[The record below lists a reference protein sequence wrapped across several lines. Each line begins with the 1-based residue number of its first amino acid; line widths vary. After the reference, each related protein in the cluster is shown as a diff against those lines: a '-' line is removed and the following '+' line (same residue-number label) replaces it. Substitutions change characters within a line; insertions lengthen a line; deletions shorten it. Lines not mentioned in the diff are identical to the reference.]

1 MDKRFVFPIVMAT
14 IVVFIVLA
22 GCTSPSGNPP
32 ATQTPVPT
40 TIQTPVPATTAP
52 VVTTTVKATVTA
64 AKTETYVEEVVLH
77 QKGMLSPTSFQT
89 YDLQTTK
96 DQFSQ
101 IGTKYK
107 VTIKADKP
115 VIGYAVT
122 TAQSDVLH
130 GSEFTPQYVPS
141 SEKIQWGLITPYMAM
156 GKVTEAT
163 TKTFTIDKIAPYVYV
178 VDGRWMG
185 FDDSYKSTP
194 PFNYEITI
202 TKIYNPIPTP
212 NVANS

>member
-1 MDKRFVFPIVMAT
+1 MDRRFLFPVVMAT

-22 GCTSPSGNPP
+22 GCTSPSATPL
-32 ATQTPVPT
+32 ATQTTVPT
-40 TIQTPVPATTAP
+40 TIQTPAPATTAP
-52 VVTTTVKATVTA
+52 VVTTAVKATVTA
-64 AKTETYVEEVVLH
+64 VKTETTVEEVILH
-77 QKGMLSPTSFQT
+77 QTGILSPTSFQT
-89 YDLQTTK
+89 YNLQTTK

-122 TAQSDVLH
+122 TAQTDVLQ

-141 SEKIQWGLITPYMAM
+141 SDKIQWGLITPYMAM

-163 TKTFTIDKIAPYVYV
+163 NTFTVDKIAPYVYV

-185 FDDSYKSTP
+185 FDDSYKTTP

-202 TKIYNPIPTP
+202 TKIYNPNPTP

>member
-1 MDKRFVFPIVMAT
+1 MDRRFVFPVVMAT

-22 GCTSPSGNPP
+22 GCTSPSATPP
-32 ATQTPVPT
+32 ANQTTVPT
-40 TIQTPVPATTAP
+40 TIQTPAPATTAP
-52 VVTTTVKATVTA
+52 VVTTAVKATVTA
-64 AKTETYVEEVVLH
+64 VKTETTVEEVILH
-77 QKGMLSPTSFQT
+77 QTGILSPTSFQT
-89 YDLQTTK
+89 YNLQTTK

-122 TAQSDVLH
+122 TAQTDVLQ

-141 SEKIQWGLITPYMAM
+141 SDKIQWGLITPYMAM
-156 GKVTEAT
+156 GKVTDAT
-163 TKTFTIDKIAPYVYV
+163 NTFTVDKIAPYVYV

-185 FDDSYKSTP
+185 FDDTYKSTP

-202 TKIYNPIPTP
+202 TKIYNPNPTP
-212 NVANS
+212 NIATS

>member
-1 MDKRFVFPIVMAT
+1 MDKRILSGIVLAT
-14 IVVFIVLA
+14 IVVFIALA
-22 GCTSPSGNPP
+22 GCTSPPGTTPP
-32 ATQTPVPT
+32 ANQTPVPT
-40 TIQTPVPATTAP
+40 TIQTPAPATTAP

-64 AKTETYVEEVVLH
+64 VKTETYVEEVILH
-77 QKGMLSPTSFQT
+77 QTGILSPTSFQT
-89 YDLQTTK
+89 FNLQTTK

-122 TAQSDVLH
+122 TAQSDVLQ
-130 GSEFTPQYVPS
+130 GNEFTPQYVPY
-141 SEKIQWGLITPYMAM
+141 SENIQWGLLTPYMAM
-156 GKVTEAT
+156 GKVTDG
-163 TKTFTIDKIAPYVYV
+163 TKTFTVDKIAPYVYV

-202 TKIYNPIPTP
+202 TKIYNPNPTP
-212 NVANS
+212 NIATS